1 MILGSYRGCT
11 MHKLENKIMYTLKS
25 ALNLNHHSNSEAIQY
40 LTSTEELHAR
50 LRRLCNNL
58 IKKTL
63 LNDNNS
69 ILKESILGFNDR
81 KRYQKR
87 KELAKILNM
96 NEANEDSKTTF
107 IRLKRG
113 KLVLKRIENNK
124 NIKFLLDYYTNNI

>member
-1 MILGSYRGCT
+1 
-11 MHKLENKIMYTLKS
+11 MYTLKS

-40 LTSTEELHAR
+40 LTSTKELHAR